1 MDITPQEAFKLG
13 FLARCAEEQLTG
25 SALNARLEKVAEFNK
40 GAAIK
45 DYISWSPVN
54 LTNAGSSLAS
64 AGLNTLWD
72 GLTAAWAVPPAAAIL
87 GGGALGYGTAKMV
100 EPPVHDDEIKA
111 QEIADTYKLY
121 AEKAR
126 ARKKMRKYRMGAG
139 SL

>member
-25 SALNARLEKVAEFNK
+25 SALNARLEKVADFNK
-40 GAAIK
+40 SAAVK
-45 DYISWSPVN
+45 DYLTWSPVN
-54 LTNAGSSLAS
+54 LSAAGTSIANT
-64 AGLNTLWD
+64 GLRTLWD

-126 ARKKMRKYRMGAG
+126 ARKKMRKYRMGN
-139 SL
+139 STL

>member
-1 MDITPQEAFKLG
+1 MDITPQDAFKLG
-13 FLARCAEEQLTG
+13 FLARCAEEKLTG
-25 SALNARLEKVAEFNK
+25 ADLDARLEKVAEFNK
-40 GAAIK
+40 GAFLGGVAK
-45 DYISWSPVN
+45 WSPVD
-54 LTNAGSSLAS
+54 LGGLAS
-64 AGLNTLWD
+64 SGLQNTVAGL
-72 GLTAAWAVPPAAAIL
+72 AALYSTPVAASIL

>member
-25 SALNARLEKVAEFNK
+25 SALDARLEKVAEFNK
-40 GAAIK
+40 GAFLGGVAK
-45 DYISWSPVN
+45 WSPID
-54 LTNAGSSLAS
+54 LGGLAS
-64 AGLNTLWD
+64 SGLQNTVA
-72 GLTAAWAVPPAAAIL
+72 GLTALYSTPFAASIL

-126 ARKKMRKYRMGAG
+126 ARKKMRKYRMGN
-139 SL
+139 STL